1 MDLSEQDQKQAKRLA
16 KEEKKEVLSDTE
28 KLTRLCKK
36 CGSRDRYA
44 PNAKGHIGRCKKCW
58 RERAAFNSKHGY
70 GSTTKRAADYQARNP
85 EKYRAHY
92 LVRSAIKSGKLSK
105 VSSTLCEDCGV
116 QAQVYHHEDY
126 SKPLEVNALC
136 QICHMKRHAG

>member
-1 MDLSEQDQKQAKRLA
+1 MAD
-16 KEEKKEVLSDTE
+16 LSDTE

-44 PNAKGHIGRCKKCW
+44 PNAKGHVGRCKKCW
-58 RERAAFNSKHGY
+58 RERSVRNNKLGY

-92 LVRSAIKSGKLSK
+92 LVRSAIKSGKLPK
-105 VSSTLCEDCGV
+105 VSTTTCEDCGV
-116 QAQVYHHEDY
+116 QAQVYHHENY

-136 QICHMKRHAG
+136 QVCHMKRHAT

>member
-1 MDLSEQDQKQAKRLA
+1 VDLL
-16 KEEKKEVLSDTE
+16 DTE

-44 PNAKGHIGRCKKCW
+44 PNSKGHVGRCKKCW
-58 RERAAFNSKHGY
+58 RERAIENSKRGY
-70 GSTTKRAADYQARNP
+70 GSTTASAAAYQKRNP

-92 LVRSAIKSGKLSK
+92 LVRSAIKSGRLPK
-105 VSSTLCEDCGV
+105 VSTTKCEDCGV

-126 SKPLEVNALC
+126 SKPLEVNSLC
-136 QICHMKRHAG
+136 QVCHMKRHAT